1 MRTTKMKTA
10 RLETHVFASHGLKHL
25 LQLNSELLDVID
37 YDTWL
42 TGEGEKSLHT
52 LLSLSPP
59 LSIPILCLL
68 LAFYCDQSRL
78 GLNLFIALSVK
89 ALF

>member
-10 RLETHVFASHGLKHL
+10 RLETHIFASHGLKHL

-59 LSIPILCLL
+59 SLHPHPLS
-68 LAFYCDQSRL
+68 AW
-78 GLNLFIALSVK
+78 LFIVINQG
-89 ALF
+89 